1 LKVIVSGIALPGM
14 GFAIRLLVKKCIM
27 EKTEKNKIL
36 ILILSAVLVAAL
48 IRIPQLFGFD
58 AGASFFYEKNA
69 ALIVFLGIALYVI
82 LTAET
87 LRKNHLIATLI
98 FYAVCTVYINL
109 LHANIN
115 KDVMQLVY
123 LHLPLLLWCFY
134 GLVFIGFDRKDKGKR
149 MAYIQYNGKMAILGA
164 VLMIAGFILSAVT
177 MGLFSAIDM
186 NIENFYMEYIAMTGV
201 AIAPIAVT
209 YIIEK
214 YPRITHK
221 IIPLVANIF
230 SPLVTIIQ
238 IVFLT
243 VMFVTAKSPFNDR
256 EFLMVINALLAV
268 VTALVVFSITGTAA
282 EKTQR
287 FLPVMLFALTAV
299 TLITNLVALSAI
311 IYRLGEFGLTPN
323 RTAVLGINLLIFV
336 HLVLMAIDLFRT
348 VSGKREIQR
357 VERTTARYL
366 PVYALW
372 TLIVVFLFPWIFAT
386 S

>member
-1 LKVIVSGIALPGM
+1 MIVSGIALPGM

>member
-1 LKVIVSGIALPGM
+1 VIVSGIALPGM

-323 RTAVLGINLLIFV
+323 RTAVIGINLLIFV

>member
-1 LKVIVSGIALPGM
+1 M

>member
-1 LKVIVSGIALPGM
+1 VIVSGIALPGM

-336 HLVLMAIDLFRT
+336 HLVLMAIDLFKT

>member
-1 LKVIVSGIALPGM
+1 MIVSGIALPGM

-336 HLVLMAIDLFRT
+336 HLVLMAIDLFKT

>member
-1 LKVIVSGIALPGM
+1 M

-336 HLVLMAIDLFRT
+336 HLVLMAIDLFKT

>member
-1 LKVIVSGIALPGM
+1 VIVSGIALPGM

>member
-1 LKVIVSGIALPGM
+1 
-14 GFAIRLLVKKCIM
+14 M

-109 LHANIN
+109 LHAKIN